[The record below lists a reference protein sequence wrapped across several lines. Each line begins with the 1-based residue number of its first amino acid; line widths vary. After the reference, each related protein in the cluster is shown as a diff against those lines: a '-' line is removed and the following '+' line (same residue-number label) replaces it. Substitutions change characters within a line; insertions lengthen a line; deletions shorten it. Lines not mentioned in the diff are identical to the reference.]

1 MNTGVHVCFKVVVFS
16 VYMPNSG
23 IFGSR
28 GRFIPSFPKNF
39 HIVLHSGCIN
49 LHSHKQYKKVPFSL
63 HHFQDLLFVDF
74 FFFKLWPFWLVW
86 GNTLLCFDFHLEKH
100 KYFLTRI
107 VPTFSDNCFFFY
119 YAYLFNFWESG
130 KGKITFVV

>member
-1 MNTGVHVCFKVVVFS
+1 MYHNFPYLFICQWILGCFHVLAIVNHAAMNTGVHVCFKVVVFS

-74 FFFKLWPFWLVW
+74 FFFFNY
-86 GNTLLCFDFHLEKH
+86 GH
-100 KYFLTRI
+100 
-107 VPTFSDNCFFFY
+107 SDWCEAIPY
-119 YAYLFNFWESG
+119 CVLIS
-130 KGKITFVV
+130 I